1 MKRPYGTG
9 QIYVKSGAYYGRWRT
24 PDGRRRN
31 KRLGP
36 VRPPGSSVGLTRAM
50 AEQALRKVLE
60 AEPATAPV
68 NDARARTVDDAADEL
83 RERLELQG
91 ARKSYR
97 QNCESM
103 QRVHISPA
111 MGTRRIGE
119 VSTAD
124 VEALARSMLRR
135 GLAPK
140 SVRNV
145 ITFLHSVFGLA
156 VDRGWCITNP
166 VTRAARPR
174 RRGGGG
180 NPDLQ
185 FLTVAEL
192 EAVIAAIPNETVL

>member
-1 MKRPYGTG
+1 
-9 QIYVKSGAYYGRWRT
+9 
-24 PDGRRRN
+24 
-31 KRLGP
+31 
-36 VRPPGSSVGLTRAM
+36 M
-50 AEQALRKVLE
+50 AEQALRKVLG
-60 AEPATAPV
+60 AEPTQV
-68 NDARARTVDDAADEL
+68 VDDERGRTVDDAANAL

-111 MGTRRIGE
+111 MGSRRVGE

-145 ITFLHSVFGLA
+145 ITFLRPLIVVGASQTRSRGPLGLA
-156 VDRGWCITNP
+156 
-166 VTRAARPR
+166 AAAAAGAPTCSSSRWRSSRP
-174 RRGGGG
+174 
-180 NPDLQ
+180 
-185 FLTVAEL
+185 
-192 EAVIAAIPNETVL
+192 